1 LMQLFS
7 SCYEKEFVVDVH
19 AILFG
24 LRDTRRVRNSN
35 PQNCHAG
42 RRELSPHRTGTCR
55 YRAESHGTTGHSR
68 CNFQEQEQPHCA
80 ESVSR
85 NPRRRGQ
92 RETEAGCSTERG
104 CCNSPIR
111 CHRNHWSSFPFH
123 QYVEGAKKA
132 TFRRAV
138 RRRCERRCERARW
151 SWDSMQ
157 LRIPS

>member
-1 LMQLFS
+1 MSMRSFS
-7 SCYEKEFVVDVH
+7 GYATLGVLEIQ
-19 AILFG
+19 ILK
-24 LRDTRRVRNSN
+24 
-35 PQNCHAG
+35 NCHAG

-55 YRAESHGTTGHSR
+55 CRAESHGTTGHSQ

-92 RETEAGCSTERG
+92 RRTEAGCSTERE

-123 QYVEGAKKA
+123 QYVEGAKRRRLDELRGGGVNESVS
-132 TFRRAV
+132 RRAGHGTV
-138 RRRCERRCERARW
+138 C
-151 SWDSMQ
+151 S
-157 LRIPS
+157 

>member
-1 LMQLFS
+1 MQLFS
-7 SCYEKEFVVDVH
+7 SCHEKEFVVDVH

-92 RETEAGCSTERG
+92 RQGVARSGDAATHPFDAIVTIGAA
-104 CCNSPIR
+104 
-111 CHRNHWSSFPFH
+111 FPFINTSRGPKRRRLDELRGGG
-123 QYVEGAKKA
+123 VNEGVS
-132 TFRRAV
+132 RRAGHGTV
-138 RRRCERRCERARW
+138 C
-151 SWDSMQ
+151 S
-157 LRIPS
+157 

>member
-68 CNFQEQEQPHCA
+68 CNSQEQEQPHCA

-92 RETEAGCSTERG
+92 RETEAGCSMERG
-104 CCNSPIR
+104 SATHPFDAIVTIGAA
-111 CHRNHWSSFPFH
+111 FPFINTSR
-123 QYVEGAKKA
+123 GPK
-132 TFRRAV
+132 
-138 RRRCERRCERARW
+138 RRRLDELRGGGVNEGVSGRAGHGTVC
-151 SWDSMQ
+151 S
-157 LRIPS
+157 